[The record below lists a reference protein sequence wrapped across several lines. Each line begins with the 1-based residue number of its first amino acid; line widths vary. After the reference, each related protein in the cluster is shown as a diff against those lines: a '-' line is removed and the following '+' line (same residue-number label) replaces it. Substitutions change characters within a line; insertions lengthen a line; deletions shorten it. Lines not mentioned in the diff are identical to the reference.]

1 MRVKN
6 CVLIEPF
13 TCLETDSVVEV
24 AKKLRTTTLRH
35 IFVVDA
41 KNFPKGIISVID
53 INNRVVAENKDAN
66 KLKAKDIMTTPVDIV
81 SVGDDTDIIS
91 KDMIKKG
98 RVMNPVV
105 NENNMM
111 VGIITLN
118 QCLKEDKK

>member
-1 MRVKN
+1 
-6 CVLIEPF
+6 
-13 TCLETDSVVEV
+13 
-24 AKKLRTTTLRH
+24 
-35 IFVVDA
+35 
-41 KNFPKGIISVID
+41 
-53 INNRVVAENKDAN
+53 
-66 KLKAKDIMTTPVDIV
+66 MTTPVDIV